1 MRVKLLRMLVA
12 FAMALLVPLQGMAG
26 VGAGLCAELG
36 GHESV
41 AVHEHGADHHGAAHQ
56 HETGESAADH
66 HDDEG
71 AGNEGPA
78 GNPHC
83 PPCVACCAAAA
94 ISSFTPVF
102 IPEAPA
108 AFVITEISRSF
119 TGVQPETLDRPPLA
133 L

>member
-12 FAMALLVPLQGMAG
+12 FAMALLLPLQGMAA
-26 VGAGLCAELG
+26 VSAGLCMELG

-41 AVHEHGADHHGAAHQ
+41 AVHEHGAGHHGAAHQ
-56 HETGESAADH
+56 HGTDESAADH

-102 IPEAPA
+102 IAQA
-108 AFVITEISRSF
+108 AAASVIAEIPPSF
-119 TGVQPETLDRPPLA
+119 SGVQPETLDRPPLA